1 MKLNQL
7 EIYDILAT
15 EKIADKNTGV
25 YSVNFEYLLD
35 KLTINK
41 EEKNEILEKYKKN
54 HMYEEDLHLKK
65 ISEILDN
72 KIEKFSSDFW
82 ELFFFRKH
90 NYLNAYKE
98 RKWNEFNEGYEN
110 TKDVRKKV
118 KILKNLNITHDEL
131 EKFLTKLTYQ
141 QDGYVNLWF
150 QLKKKNKD
158 KSLSEEMQK
167 ILDNYAKIDKDEGQK
182 AIFYSYFE
190 KTDKLEELY
199 EKNKNSEFKRIIED
213 ELRKFKDLDVEEFNL
228 FESNHIETVYRKN
241 ITVNN
246 NALIYN
252 LGKNQKII
260 NKVIEIINSFLSQ
273 NIYKLKYDYDD
284 YDEYQQKH
292 TYTIESYAEYALN
305 ENEELI
311 KKSIQFLPE
320 LLIKKDY
327 IEIFKEDSYVNNDM
341 NHFFRQYLKSAEL
354 YKKLDTNLKENL
366 EKQKVKSKI

>member
-65 ISEILDN
+65 IAEILDN

-190 KTDKLEELY
+190 KTNKLEELY

-273 NIYKLKYDYDD
+273 NIYKLKYD